1 MKKIVFP
8 VFELSLG
15 GKTIFIAISGVAV
28 LLGFMIFIIFLTF
41 SLGVLVYN
49 TAVLLALLVSVTVFI
64 MFLEYSVFLADIFK
78 YGVNFLTL
86 LLKGFEGWTAQNL
99 KHLTKNLSLSFL
111 NIVDL
116 LIIFTLLASVTTKTI
131 LSTGSFYG
139 LNGITVF
146 LLLLAVFSTSI
157 IVKVYKDYGSYYS
170 ALNHILKTNE
180 NTDITSFLDNF
191 LQELLE
197 HSKKIFITRFLVA
210 TIALE
215 LFTWNVL
222 DGYMNSLLPTLELFF
237 SLAITL
243 ILYLT
248 FKTTIQVTP
257 SQQPKILTKNVE
269 TSKKEELKNKPY
281 EKKEDKTIIPSTLP
295 SKEKE
300 KKLEGNKQPQMLN
313 AQLILPIGKTTAKD
327 KDEEKEF
334 KVEQKKPLVFPAFPT
349 SNVRKNFRNIKVVKV
364 EDIEGRR
371 ESEISK
377 LVEEIKGELKK
388 LHEKSRSKQNS
399 TKSSDK

>member
-8 VFELSLG
+8 AFELSLG

-111 NIVDL
+111 SIVDL

-146 LLLLAVFSTSI
+146 LLLLAVFSASI

-170 ALNHILKTNE
+170 ALNHMLKTNE

-197 HSKKIFITRFLVA
+197 HSKKIFITRFLVV
-210 TIALE
+210 IVALE

-222 DGYMNSLLPTLELFF
+222 NGYMNSFLPTLELFF

-257 SQQPKILTKNVE
+257 SQQPKILTKKVE
-269 TSKKEELKNKPY
+269 TSKKEELKNKHY

-295 SKEKE
+295 SKEK
-300 KKLEGNKQPQMLN
+300 KLEENKQPQMLN

-349 SNVRKNFRNIKVVKV
+349 GNIGKNFKNIKVVKV

-377 LVEEIKGELKK
+377 LVEEIKDELKK
-388 LHEKSRSKQNS
+388 LHEKSRSKQNF
-399 TKSSDK
+399 TKSPNK